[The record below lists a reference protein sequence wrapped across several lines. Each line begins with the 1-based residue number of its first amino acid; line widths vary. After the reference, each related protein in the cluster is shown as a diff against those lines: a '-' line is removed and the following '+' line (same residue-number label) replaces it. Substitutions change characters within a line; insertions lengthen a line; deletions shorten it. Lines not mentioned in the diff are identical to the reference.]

1 MVLADYL
8 KSNWL
13 LRNPV
18 SKSFDLLIRQIYFY
32 DAGSHIQP
40 QTGRN
45 SINTFPIKT
54 IKFLALSYYNYE
66 YHRDTRNCI
75 CKRFHRHSKD
85 RERWIYEYRKNGNW
99 SIASR
104 WGNIWNRYRQGYTDE
119 CLVEGYKNIMISEFL
134 LFIYRIKHFI
144 QWVFSPTIPYYRFD
158 ILLQEK

>member
-54 IKFLALSYYNYE
+54 IKFLVQSYYYYE
-66 YHRDTRNCI
+66 FHRDTTT
-75 CKRFHRHSKD
+75 H
-85 RERWIYEYRKNGNW
+85 
-99 SIASR
+99 
-104 WGNIWNRYRQGYTDE
+104 IW
-119 CLVEGYKNIMISEFL
+119 K
-134 LFIYRIKHFI
+134 
-144 QWVFSPTIPYYRFD
+144 
-158 ILLQEK
+158 